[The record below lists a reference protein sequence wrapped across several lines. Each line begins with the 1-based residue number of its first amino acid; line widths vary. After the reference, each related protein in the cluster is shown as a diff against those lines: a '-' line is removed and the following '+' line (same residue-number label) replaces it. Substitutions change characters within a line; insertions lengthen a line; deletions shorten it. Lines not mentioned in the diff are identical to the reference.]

1 MNCDKDHSLIRD
13 IIVNLPIGQG
23 GLGRHKCAG
32 CAYEKGLEDGR
43 NRKMIININAILNNL
58 PESQAL
64 PQRHKDPHYS
74 YIEGYFD
81 GMKGK

>member
-1 MNCDKDHSLIRD
+1 MNCDKDHSNRKELLD
-13 IIVNLPIGQG
+13 SLPICQG

-43 NRKMIININAILNNL
+43 NKKMVININVILGNL

-64 PQRHKDPHYS
+64 PQRHKDPHIA
-74 YIEGYFD
+74 YIEGYLD
-81 GMKGK
+81 GLKGK